1 MNEGPFVIRVNCG
14 GQFLLNPGSGRD
26 LKVSLGALVA
36 IDAAHAMID
45 AGIPVRVIGPYT
57 SLFALRALELL
68 QLANAFNIEPS
79 ALSRDDF
86 ARAPPDFRRNEWLLC
101 FPVAEREGEWRAFI
115 FYDGVP
121 FDPWIWPVAFAVLQ
135 VDQIILQT
143 FRRLRAALRGER
155 REPHA
160 SMKALGKRQY
170 GGFPEFAE
178 NVPGV
183 RSDRK

>member
-121 FDPWIWPVAFAVLQ
+121 FRS
-135 VDQIILQT
+135 VDLACRICGLTSGPDYSSDIST
-143 FRRLRAALRGER
+143 IA
-155 REPHA
+155 
-160 SMKALGKRQY
+160 
-170 GGFPEFAE
+170 GGIA
-178 NVPGV
+178 
-183 RSDRK
+183 R